1 MRVDSIAGLGL
12 NDVLDSGGNLKEVVE
27 LRREI
32 VKNRKNYAIY
42 LVDPEL
48 REALLDFL
56 EDRPE
61 SEVDNLFV
69 SQKQTAFSANALS
82 IIKS

>member
-1 MRVDSIAGLGL
+1 LRVGSIAGLGL
-12 NDVLDSGGNLKEVVE
+12 NDLLDSGGNLKEVAE

-32 VKNRKNYAIY
+32 VKTRKNSAVY

-61 SEVDNLFV
+61 SEVDC
-69 SQKQTAFSANALS
+69 
-82 IIKS
+82 I